1 MSLLCHGLTYKPLGQ
16 VSPVHNVHSRQG
28 GLSGGGWLLGDLKG
42 RTGWLCRFAEEE
54 RKKIIVTLQV
64 TQSQEYPQYT
74 GAHSD
79 ICYIPDI
86 PTYSTLVLETSYRHC
101 IQGFTKEQDE
111 EKIPR
116 VTDEGWNSQKQ
127 LSGPVE
133 QKKEEKK
140 RLQDLYLRPKLSPGL
155 VPL

>member
-1 MSLLCHGLTYKPLGQ
+1 M
-16 VSPVHNVHSRQG
+16 
-28 GLSGGGWLLGDLKG
+28 GDLKG

-54 RKKIIVTLQV
+54 RKKTIVSLQV
-64 TQSQEYPQYT
+64 TPSQEYPQYT

-86 PTYSTLVLETSYRHC
+86 PTYITLVLETCYRHC
-101 IQGFTKEQDE
+101 IQSQGFTKEQDQ
-111 EKIPR
+111 EKITR

-133 QKKEEKK
+133 QKKKEKK
-140 RLQDLYLRPKLSPGL
+140 RLQDLYLRPKLSSGL